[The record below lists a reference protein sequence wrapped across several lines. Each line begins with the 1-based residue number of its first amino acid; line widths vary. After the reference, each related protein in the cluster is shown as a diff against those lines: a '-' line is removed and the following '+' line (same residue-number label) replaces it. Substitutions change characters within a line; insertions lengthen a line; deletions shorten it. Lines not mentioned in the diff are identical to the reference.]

1 MTWIEIL
8 GFVTGAASVTLAVR
22 ESAWNWLVGI
32 ANNVFFFLL
41 FWHSKLYAD
50 ALLQI
55 VYAVISVYGWW
66 NWVRGGTG
74 HSKLPISSTGKRT
87 ALILFLLTALATGTM
102 TYLLAR
108 FSDSKVPFWDGVTTA
123 LSLTA
128 QFMLSRKLLENW
140 WVWMT
145 AESFTSFFIA
155 TKPFILQVFST
166 RSSLRFVSPDT
177 VRGSRLSGQSLDSLR
192 RCNEDGTRYRK
203 VLSSPSWTQVSD

>member
-8 GFVTGAASVTLAVR
+8 GFVTGAASVILAVR

-50 ALLQI
+50 ALLQV

-74 HSKLPISSTGKRT
+74 HSKLPISNTRKGT
-87 ALILFLLTALATGTM
+87 ALWLSVLTVLATGIM
-102 TYLLAR
+102 TYLLSR
-108 FSDSKVPFWDGVTTA
+108 FSDSKVPFWDGLTTA

-145 AESFTSFFIA
+145 ADIIYILLYCYKALYLTGILYAIFFALCIA
-155 TKPFILQVFST
+155 GYRGWLTTL
-166 RSSLRFVSPDT
+166 RSSPRSV
-177 VRGSRLSGQSLDSLR
+177 
-192 RCNEDGTRYRK
+192 EATR
-203 VLSSPSWTQVSD
+203 